1 MTPCYT
7 FLGIFYLNNA
17 EFTDGNFFDVFLS
30 DSNEILICMKKY
42 LLTKKM
48 HIQKMEL

>member
-17 EFTDGNFFDVFLS
+17 EFTDGNFFDVFYRTVMKS
-30 DSNEILICMKKY
+30 YSGYFIILIINSV
-42 LLTKKM
+42 L
-48 HIQKMEL
+48 

>member
-7 FLGIFYLNNA
+7 FLGIFYLKNA

-30 DSNEILICMKKY
+30 DSNDKIS
-42 LLTKKM
+42 
-48 HIQKMEL
+48 

>member
-30 DSNEILICMKKY
+30 DSNDFLYEIDIFKELIIY
-42 LLTKKM
+42 
-48 HIQKMEL
+48 